1 MLEAWSEAR
10 EPGIQRTDEERG
22 KMNVRIAL
30 AIMMGGAFGALAR
43 FYLSGILPVY
53 REFPVG
59 TLLVNSVASL
69 ILGYLYGLMFWGI
82 DVPPNWRAF
91 FGTGFCGALS
101 TFSTFSY
108 ETFSLLREREYLIAG
123 LNIAANVIITITLVF
138 AGFILARR

>member
-1 MLEAWSEAR
+1 
-10 EPGIQRTDEERG
+10 
-22 KMNVRIAL
+22 MNVRIAL
-30 AIMMGGAFGALAR
+30 AIMFGGAFGALTR

-82 DVPPNWRAF
+82 DVPADWRAF

-108 ETFSLLREREYLIAG
+108 ETFSLLREREYIIAG
-123 LNIAANVIITITLVF
+123 LNIAANVIITIALVF

>member
-1 MLEAWSEAR
+1 
-10 EPGIQRTDEERG
+10 
-22 KMNVRIAL
+22 MNFRIIA
-30 AIMMGGAFGALAR
+30 AIMMGGALGALAR

-53 REFPVG
+53 RDFPVG

-69 ILGYLYGLMFWGI
+69 ILGYLYGLLFWGM
-82 DVPPNWRAF
+82 DVPPDWRAF

-123 LNIAANVIITITLVF
+123 LNVAANVIITIALVF

>member
-1 MLEAWSEAR
+1 
-10 EPGIQRTDEERG
+10 
-22 KMNVRIAL
+22 MNVRIAL
-30 AIMMGGAFGALAR
+30 AIMMGGALGALAR

-53 REFPVG
+53 KEFPIG

-82 DVPPNWRAF
+82 DVPADWRTF

>member
-1 MLEAWSEAR
+1 
-10 EPGIQRTDEERG
+10 
-22 KMNVRIAL
+22 MNFRIMT
-30 AIMMGGAFGALAR
+30 AIMLGGALGALAR
-43 FYLSGILPVY
+43 FYISGILPVY

-59 TLLVNSVASL
+59 TLMVNSLASL
-69 ILGYLYGLMFWGI
+69 ILGYLYGLLFWGM
-82 DVPPNWRAF
+82 DVPADWRAF

-108 ETFSLLREREYLIAG
+108 ETLSLLREREYLIAG